1 MNIFHKRNKEYTK
14 ENRRKIE
21 DRKRRKTRRKR
32 LSPMKFLL
40 FPNPVSKVLRVCLW
54 LRRFLWVLCMAA
66 VTTQNTRSDS
76 TQFVVSLSRHCPLN
90 SVIYVSGLVFCPPCG
105 WLTGQRGVLIGSWGG
120 SHSPPCTILRHF
132 IPLPP
137 PPFPSHTLPYVHH
150 SYDHQWPLL
159 IGQFQMTVTRPRR
172 GPHLIKGKSTRRF
185 DCRKGWMGG
194 WREEC

>member
-1 MNIFHKRNKEYTK
+1 MTSPISVSTVYGGRYHTDHSLRLHSVCGFTVQTLSSQLCDLCQWFGLLSALRLADRPAWGSH
-14 ENRRKIE
+14 RK
-21 DRKRRKTRRKR
+21 
-32 LSPMKFLL
+32 L
-40 FPNPVSKVLRVCLW
+40 
-54 LRRFLWVLCMAA
+54 
-66 VTTQNTRSDS
+66 
-76 TQFVVSLSRHCPLN
+76 
-90 SVIYVSGLVFCPPCG
+90 
-105 WLTGQRGVLIGSWGG
+105 GG

-137 PPFPSHTLPYVHH
+137 LFPSHTLPYVHH

-194 WREEC
+194 